1 MLNIEH
7 FKKEG
12 DSQSLCI
19 SGITDSEK
27 RGSIIV

>member
-1 MLNIEH
+1 MLNIER

-19 SGITDSEK
+19 TDSEK